1 MLIFTKKASLKVILI
16 DEPLENLHA
25 WEMSCWVCSFILQKN
40 TDNYN
45 DSQACNLPEP
55 INSYDNKLMQLPKF
69 IKLQGD
75 AFAA

>member
-16 DEPLENLHA
+16 DQPLEDLHP
-25 WEMSCWVCSFILQKN
+25 WEMSCWVCSFVLQKN
-40 TDNYN
+40 TDNDN
-45 DSQACNLPEP
+45 DFQASNLPEP
-55 INSYDNKLMQLPKF
+55 IDSDDNKLMQLPKF